1 MSRRRARR
9 YPTLTADQKPTAPSP
24 TNSPTVASKMLA
36 MPRDPRCP
44 HGSLMAVHI
53 CDPGPPYP
61 SAPLARS
68 HTAAERPMT
77 TPSDSEPFGQKLLRH
92 YRSMQSLEGDERLR
106 QMLSAEREVTMQDH
120 QMTEKSRANL
130 LAALDTIERELV
142 G

>member
-1 MSRRRARR
+1 
-9 YPTLTADQKPTAPSP
+9 
-24 TNSPTVASKMLA
+24 
-36 MPRDPRCP
+36 
-44 HGSLMAVHI
+44 
-53 CDPGPPYP
+53 
-61 SAPLARS
+61 
-68 HTAAERPMT
+68 MT